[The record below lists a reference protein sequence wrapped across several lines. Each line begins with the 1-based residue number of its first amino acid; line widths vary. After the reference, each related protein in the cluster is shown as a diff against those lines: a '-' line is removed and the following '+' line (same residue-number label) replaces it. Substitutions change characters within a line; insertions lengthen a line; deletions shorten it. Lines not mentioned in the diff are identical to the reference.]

1 MDTSRLQY
9 LLDKYL
15 SEDILDAERVEL
27 FGLINDPSKEEEL
40 ARTVDLQLLQRS
52 FEIELGEETKAAIW
66 QNVEPAL
73 ITPGAFTNRVAAPS
87 YRLHFLRRWG
97 WAAAVLVIGTTIGI
111 AVFYGKQSN
120 TLKKDAIAATADIA
134 PGSNKAVLTLSN
146 GQRVELDSAAATTIN
161 DGKLAIQN
169 KNGGLV
175 YTSGEEVVMNT
186 MNTPN
191 GGQYQL
197 TLADGTKVWLNAASS
212 ITYPTDFNG
221 GNRKV
226 KITGEVYLEVAKD
239 KAHPFIVDVAGQ
251 SSVEVLGTS
260 FNINSYGDE
269 GETKTT
275 LVEGSVRVGMN
286 NDASAK
292 SRVVLKSGEQAVTT
306 ESVNKPQGITVN
318 TGVDISQ
325 TLAWKNGLFNFNGL
339 SVHEVLNQLARW
351 YDIKIQYQGRE
362 PDFHFMGKMYRSA
375 NLSEVLK
382 MLQKMDVKF
391 RMEGKTLIVL

>member
-1 MDTSRLQY
+1 MNTSRLQY

-15 SEDILDAERVEL
+15 SEDIENSERTEL
-27 FGLINDPSKEEEL
+27 FELINDPANEEEL
-40 ARTVDLQLLQRS
+40 ARIVDVQLLHRS
-52 FEIELGEETKAAIW
+52 FEIELGDETKAAIW

-73 ITPGAFTNRVAAPS
+73 ITPGAFPNRESAPS
-87 YRLHFLRRWG
+87 YRLHFLRKWG
-97 WAAAVLVIGTTIGI
+97 WAAAVLVIGTTIGV

-120 TLKKDAIAATADIA
+120 SSKMNVIAATTDIA
-134 PGSNKAVLTLSN
+134 PGSNKAFLTLSN

-175 YTSGEEVVMNT
+175 YTSGEEAVMNT

-212 ITYPTDFNG
+212 ITYPTAFNG
-221 GNRKV
+221 ERRKV
-226 KITGEVYLEVAKD
+226 KITGEAYLEVSKD

-269 GETKTT
+269 GDTKTT
-275 LVEGSVRVGMN
+275 LVEGSVRVEMN
-286 NDASAK
+286 GNASAK
-292 SRVVLKSGEQAVTT
+292 SSVILKPGEQAVAAGATDNQ
-306 ESVNKPQGITVN
+306 EITVN
-318 TGVDISQ
+318 TGVDIGQ

-339 SVHEVLNQLARW
+339 SVHQVLNQLARW
-351 YDIKIQYQGRE
+351 YDIKIRYEGKE

-391 RMEGKTLIVL
+391 RMEGKTLVVL